1 MTTCICT
8 ATCDK
13 QKNTKHSVMIVS
25 VNMYSV
31 VRDNGKVNVFWI
43 IIFFFFLLMGC
54 QHGLELHPASVFG
67 VFFKICGM
75 ILCDQTAIL

>member
-25 VNMYSV
+25 VNMYSG
-31 VRDNGKVNVFWI
+31 VRDNGKVNVF
-43 IIFFFFLLMGC
+43 
-54 QHGLELHPASVFG
+54 
-67 VFFKICGM
+67 
-75 ILCDQTAIL
+75 